1 MEIKTATDYEPI
13 HDALK
18 KELLFVG
25 FNQDLA
31 HLLANIHQMVGEL
44 SRKEVECRRLRNFK
58 NVQEPL
64 EKINK
69 AIKHL
74 ENRLLMTRLMK

>member
-25 FNQDLA
+25 YNRDLA
-31 HLLANIHQMVGEL
+31 HFLSNIGTMVENL
-44 SRKEVECRRLRNFK
+44 SKKEVECRRTHNFK
-58 NVQEPL
+58 SVQEPI
-64 EKINK
+64 EKINA

-74 ENRLLMTRLMK
+74 ENLLLMARLMK